1 MADCFKIE
9 DDVKF
14 LRKQIKTLQSH
25 GAMFKKRADTLKELL
40 SEEVAS
46 HQITK
51 NMLTDACDERDEY
64 RNKFNSLLYTV
75 SELKPGTRITK
86 EVLDKLK
93 QMK

>member
-1 MADCFKIE
+1 MADCFKME

-51 NMLTDACDERDEY
+51 DTLTDVCDERDEY
-64 RNKFNSLLYTV
+64 RNKFNELRYAL
-75 SELKPGTRITK
+75 SELKPGTRISK
-86 EVLDKLK
+86 EVLDKLNRF
-93 QMK
+93 